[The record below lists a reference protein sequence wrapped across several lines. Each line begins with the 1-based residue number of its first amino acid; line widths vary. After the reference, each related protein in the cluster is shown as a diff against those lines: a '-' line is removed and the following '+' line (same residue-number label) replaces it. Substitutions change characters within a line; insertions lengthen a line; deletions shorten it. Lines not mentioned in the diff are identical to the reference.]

1 MQPDLSFKSDLV
13 RRVRNLALGPK
24 TPSNALVP
32 IFEAIYNSLHAIQD
46 RFGDQWCTAGRIAIA
61 MIDYGGSS
69 PSVEIRDN
77 GVGLDDENFVSFRTY
92 DSDHKARRGGKGVGR
107 LSWLKVFDHAAVVS
121 DFLGVDGKMYRRQF
135 AVALDNASPIRNYS
149 LAPSEATATGT
160 SIQLM
165 SMRPEYVRHM
175 PTKMDTILRKIVAHF
190 LPYLVAQEVP
200 SITIETD
207 ESSQD
212 LVEVLASKKV
222 ELGTDDFDIAESG
235 NLTITHNLLDR
246 GVVEGKA
253 AHKIYLAANGRVVA
267 EYEIGLP
274 LGLNTYVE
282 RDGEQYV
289 YAGVISGEML
299 DQSVNTERTAFDLED
314 DLIDEIKRAALTGI
328 RQILSPQIGRVI
340 QRQTEL
346 TRNVIKKYPRFS
358 YLVGDPRAF
367 VEAKVPR
374 NFNSAEQIYQQLA
387 IYDYRENRDL
397 ERKVETM
404 SRGSEDDD
412 PVEAGVATLLNR
424 LSQQEFSVLADY
436 TVRRKIVLDL
446 LEKRLGYKPDGTMKH
461 HAEEALHKFV
471 VPMKVTSTDV
481 HIDSHNLWIVDD
493 KLTYYEHWASD
504 KQMKRIIKEE
514 GSSNRPDVLLFN
526 GRTAFH
532 RPGTDQP
539 VVIIEF
545 KKPARNEYNEDE
557 NPFTQI
563 YGYIEELRGGA
574 AADRDGGV
582 IQEVDNKTPFFCYII
597 ADLTPNLRKWLR
609 MAQINVPLPGGG
621 GFYGYNPEYNAF
633 IQALSYRYVLKDA
646 RLRNEAFFKRLKI

>member
-1 MQPDLSFKSDLV
+1 MYPDLSFKSDLV

-24 TPSNALVP
+24 TPSNALIP
-32 IFEAIYNSLHAIQD
+32 IFEGVYNSLHAIQD
-46 RFGDQWCTAGRIAIA
+46 RFGDQWCTQGRITIS
-61 MIDYGGSS
+61 MLDFGGSS
-69 PSVEIRDN
+69 PSVQIRDN
-77 GVGLDDENFVSFRTY
+77 GVGLDEENFASFRTY
-92 DSDHKARRGGKGVGR
+92 DSAHKVRRGGKGVGR
-107 LSWLKVFDHAAVVS
+107 LSWLKVFERADVVS
-121 DFLGVDGKMYRRQF
+121 DFRGDDGTIYQRRF
-135 AVALDNASPIRNYS
+135 SVVLNNTRPIEDYS
-149 LAPSEATATGT
+149 LGPSEAKAPGT
-160 SIQLM
+160 SVQLVRM
-165 SMRPEYVRHM
+165 KSEYVRHM
-175 PTKMDTILRKIVAHF
+175 PTKMDTILRKVVAHF
-190 LPYLVAQEVP
+190 LPYLVAKEVP

-207 ESSQD
+207 ESNQD
-212 LVEVLASKKV
+212 LVEILASKKV
-222 ELGTDDFDIAESG
+222 EIDVQTFEVADSG
-235 NLTITHNLLDR
+235 DLSITHNLLER

-253 AHKIYLAANGRVVA
+253 AHKVYLAANGRVV
-267 EYEIGLP
+267 EEFEIGLP

-282 RDGEQYV
+282 REGERYV
-289 YAGVISGEML
+289 YAGVISGEIL
-299 DQSVNTERTAFDLED
+299 DHCVNAERTAFDLD
-314 DLIDEIKRAALTGI
+314 DEFINELKRSALTSI
-328 RQILSPQIGRVI
+328 REVLAPQIGRVI

-358 YLVGDPRAF
+358 YLVGDPRVF

-397 ERKVETM
+397 ERKVETI
-404 SRGSEDDD
+404 SRSGEDDD
-412 PVEAGVATLLNR
+412 PIESGVAALLNR
-424 LSQQEFSVLADY
+424 LSHQEFSVLADY

-446 LEKRLGYKPDGTMKH
+446 LEKRLGYRADGTMKH
-461 HAEEALHKFV
+461 HAEEALHKFI
-471 VPMKVTSTDV
+471 VPMKATSTDV

-514 GSSNRPDVLLFN
+514 GSANRPDVLLFN

-539 VVIIEF
+539 IVIIEF
-545 KKPARNEYNEDE
+545 KKPARNEYNDNE

-563 YGYIEELRGGA
+563 YGYIEELRGGSVM
-574 AADRDGGV
+574 DKDGGV
-582 IQEVDNKTPFFCYII
+582 IQEVDSKTPFFCYII

-621 GFYGYNPEYNAF
+621 GFYGYNSEYNAF
-633 IQALSYRYVLKDA
+633 IQALSYKYVLKDA